1 MCYHGIHLLISRAAT
16 KGGEIL
22 ETGISLSNSENTV
35 LKVLSSQVLALST
48 SSSQRKV
55 FLLNYRNIV
64 LIECANRPSLCA
76 FFKAVH

>member
-48 SSSQRKV
+48 PHREKSSY
-55 FLLNYRNIV
+55 YRNIV
-64 LIECANRPSLCA
+64 LIECANRPSLYA
-76 FFKAVH
+76 FFKAFVL